1 MKSYNSL
8 NQSGNHSP
16 KIYYD
21 EQKSM
26 INQNIESLDNSFD
39 ISQRK
44 KNIGRTIYNPNYNSI
59 NVNSNKN
66 IYAKK
71 ISNNNSPRRF
81 NPSEANDFN
90 NLNSMKNIRNGKV
103 YNKINKK
110 STAYIKKSPGRI
122 KELNNSNYNYNNY
135 RNNNKN
141 VVKNIYNL
149 KTKNNYIYNNP
160 GNNNYN
166 YINTNINNINN
177 INNSNNNN
185 LGSFEVSSI
194 YGLNSS
200 TDTYTT
206 NRYDYINTN
215 YNNNYSNKNKNN
227 NIENKQKENSMLF
240 NLEDLIVLE
249 ERLNDINFSLESNN
263 NIEKQC
269 FNFWNYYYNCS
280 LYQIL
285 EKIFPNEE
293 DSNIIRLSINYEL
306 MSIMICY
313 EFSFDI
319 DMIDEDLSLTLLELI
334 YYNHNN
340 LMIICEYILTK
351 IAPENKGNVWALK
364 LQEIVNNSKMNQMKE
379 IKNNYS
385 LSPINKIKNNTNK
398 IKQKIINIFL
408 NYQTPPSHILKNFF
422 INLESKSY
430 EEINDFFRNNILREN
445 NFEGSIVA
453 SSYLKK
459 NKYFKPFPAPYI
471 TEPSTKPY
479 TLILDLDETLVNFKI
494 KSSKEGTL
502 RARPFLFGFLEEM
515 GHYYELIIWTSAT
528 EAYANS
534 LIDAIEFEKQYFDYV
549 LFREH
554 AIIIGDD
561 FVKDLNRVGRSLD
574 RVIIVDDM
582 PQNFRLQKQNGI
594 TIKPFLGDDYNDTA
608 LYDLLPILKH
618 IAEEGNDV
626 RIGLQKYRD
635 EIVKKITSN
644 ISKHNI

>member
-26 INQNIESLDNSFD
+26 INQNIKSLDNSFD
-39 ISQRK
+39 ISQK
-44 KNIGRTIYNPNYNSI
+44 KKKIGRTIYNPNYNSI

-149 KTKNNYIYNNP
+149 KTKYNYIYNNP

-306 MSIMICY
+306 M
-313 EFSFDI
+313 
-319 DMIDEDLSLTLLELI
+319 
-334 YYNHNN
+334 
-340 LMIICEYILTK
+340 
-351 IAPENKGNVWALK
+351 
-364 LQEIVNNSKMNQMKE
+364 
-379 IKNNYS
+379 
-385 LSPINKIKNNTNK
+385 
-398 IKQKIINIFL
+398 
-408 NYQTPPSHILKNFF
+408 
-422 INLESKSY
+422 
-430 EEINDFFRNNILREN
+430 
-445 NFEGSIVA
+445 
-453 SSYLKK
+453 
-459 NKYFKPFPAPYI
+459 
-471 TEPSTKPY
+471 
-479 TLILDLDETLVNFKI
+479 
-494 KSSKEGTL
+494 
-502 RARPFLFGFLEEM
+502 
-515 GHYYELIIWTSAT
+515 
-528 EAYANS
+528 
-534 LIDAIEFEKQYFDYV
+534 
-549 LFREH
+549 
-554 AIIIGDD
+554 
-561 FVKDLNRVGRSLD
+561 
-574 RVIIVDDM
+574 
-582 PQNFRLQKQNGI
+582 
-594 TIKPFLGDDYNDTA
+594 
-608 LYDLLPILKH
+608 
-618 IAEEGNDV
+618 
-626 RIGLQKYRD
+626 
-635 EIVKKITSN
+635 
-644 ISKHNI
+644 